1 MEIIKTRRSIDDS
14 ENKYRVKY
22 KDGNHIGYEIV
33 KYDELENYTLEK
45 KEKIFV
51 DELESKEFV
60 LMLEK
65 SEYRM
70 YFIDE
75 WDEDNNDYIIK
86 KEKVENDIKKYPQL
100 KQYIIYRNE
109 EQGESIVFF
118 EEILTEILF

>member
-22 KDGNHIGYEIV
+22 KDGEHIGYEIV

-45 KEKIFV
+45 REKIFI

-60 LMLEK
+60 IKLEK

-70 YFIDE
+70 YFIKLAKNTRDFSRE
-75 WDEDNNDYIIK
+75 MNWLE
-86 KEKVENDIKKYPQL
+86 
-100 KQYIIYRNE
+100 
-109 EQGESIVFF
+109 
-118 EEILTEILF
+118 

>member
-22 KDGNHIGYEIV
+22 KDGEHIGYEIV

-45 KEKIFV
+45 REKIFV

-118 EEILTEILF
+118 EGILTEILF

>member
-22 KDGNHIGYEIV
+22 KDGEHIGYEIV

-45 KEKIFV
+45 REKIFV
-51 DELESKEFV
+51 DKLESKEFV

-86 KEKVENDIKKYPQL
+86 KEKVENDIKNHPQL
-100 KQYIIYRNE
+100 KQYIMYRNE

>member
-22 KDGNHIGYEIV
+22 KDGEHIGYEIV

-45 KEKIFV
+45 KEKIFI

-86 KEKVENDIKKYPQL
+86 KEKVENDIKNHPQL
-100 KQYIIYRNE
+100 KQYIMYRNE

-118 EEILTEILF
+118 EGILTEILF

>member
-22 KDGNHIGYEIV
+22 KDGEHIGYEIV

-45 KEKIFV
+45 REKIFV
-51 DELESKEFV
+51 DKLESKEFV

-86 KEKVENDIKKYPQL
+86 KEKVENDIKNHPQL
-100 KQYIIYRNE
+100 KQYIMYRNE

-118 EEILTEILF
+118 EGILTEILF

>member
-14 ENKYRVKY
+14 ENKYRIKY
-22 KDGNHIGYEIV
+22 KDGNHIGYELV
-33 KYDELENYTLEK
+33 KYEELSAYTLEK
-45 KEKIFV
+45 REKILI

-100 KQYIIYRNE
+100 KEYIIYRNE

-118 EEILTEILF
+118 EGILTEILF

>member
-22 KDGNHIGYEIV
+22 KDGEHIGYEIV

-45 KEKIFV
+45 KEKIFI

>member
-22 KDGNHIGYEIV
+22 KDGEHIGYEIV

-45 KEKIFV
+45 REKIFI

-60 LMLEK
+60 IKLEK

-86 KEKVENDIKKYPQL
+86 KEKVENDIKNHPQL
-100 KQYIIYRNE
+100 KQYIMYRNE

-118 EEILTEILF
+118 EGILTEILF

>member
-22 KDGNHIGYEIV
+22 KDGEHIGYEIV

-45 KEKIFV
+45 REKIFV
-51 DELESKEFV
+51 DKLESKEFV

-70 YFIDE
+70 YFVDE

-86 KEKVENDIKKYPQL
+86 KEKVENDIKNHPQL
-100 KQYIIYRNE
+100 KQYIMYRNE

-118 EEILTEILF
+118 EGILTEILF

>member
-22 KDGNHIGYEIV
+22 KDGEHIGYEIV
-33 KYDELENYTLEK
+33 KYDELENYTLE
-45 KEKIFV
+45 
-51 DELESKEFV
+51 
-60 LMLEK
+60 
-65 SEYRM
+65 
-70 YFIDE
+70 
-75 WDEDNNDYIIK
+75 K